1 MAKHDK
7 EIHIWLILSLY
18 PPNMAGAAIQAH
30 QVFRELVRH
39 GFSAT
44 VLTTGNHAATS
55 LRGQRTRQD
64 GIEIRYLRT
73 LRHRRWASVVEAGT
87 LRKIMPYFKAL
98 LGTLSFGIL
107 TAWTVLREGR
117 AGDIV
122 RVYSPDEFSFFSVWT
137 ARLKGM
143 HPILDMTLLGSDDP
157 TSIKKHWNK
166 LLGLL
171 TLESFRRATAIT
183 GHSSAQI
190 QSCLSAGLDPRRV
203 FHIPYG
209 VNLRRFRPVNEDERI
224 QIRQKLGLKPDAS
237 FIVFVGEAMARKGL
251 DVLIEAFLQIHLQVI
266 DTELLIVGPC
276 DFSDPAYKLASGLKD
291 ELETANLAQ
300 CVHWIGTVD
309 NVHDYMQ
316 ASDIFCLP
324 TRREGFGIVIIEAM
338 AVGLPVVVSRL
349 EGVTTDIIKS
359 DREGMLIDGHSPDHY
374 AKPLLKLLE
383 DPADAGV
390 MGKAARERVEMEFGL
405 ERIAGRYAKLFRE
418 LCGVPFELDTKTEIP
433 V

>member
-1 MAKHDK
+1 MADHDR
-7 EIHIWLILSLY
+7 EIHVWVIISLY
-18 PPNMAGAAIQAH
+18 PPNMAGSAIQAH
-30 QVFRELVRH
+30 QVFRELARR

-55 LRGQRTRQD
+55 LRGQRTVQD

-73 LRHRRWASVVEAGT
+73 LRHRRWESVVKT
-87 LRKIMPYFKAL
+87 RKLRTIVPYVKAM
-98 LGTLSFGIL
+98 LGALSFGIL

-117 AGDIV
+117 PGDIV
-122 RVYSPDEFSFFSVWT
+122 RIYSPDEFSFLSVWI

-143 HPILDMTLLGSDDP
+143 YPILDMTLLGSDDP
-157 TSIKKHWNK
+157 TSIKNHWNK

-190 QSCLSAGLDPRRV
+190 QSYLSAGLDPRKV
-203 FHIPYG
+203 LQIPYG
-209 VNLRRFRPVNEDERI
+209 VDLKRFRPVNEGARI
-224 QIRQKLGLKPDAS
+224 RVRQKLGLKPDGY
-237 FIVFVGEAMARKGL
+237 FIVIVGEAIARKGL
-251 DVLIEAFLQIHLQVI
+251 DVLIEAFLQIHSQIV

-276 DFSDPAYKLASGLKD
+276 DFSDPAYKLASDLKN
-291 ELETANLAQ
+291 ELETANLAP

-338 AVGLPVVVSRL
+338 AVELPVVVSRL
-349 EGVTTDIIKS
+349 EGVTTDIIRS
-359 DREGMLIDGHSPDHY
+359 DREGILIDGHDPDHY
-374 AKPLLKLLE
+374 AQALLRLLE
-383 DPADAGV
+383 DPAQARV

-418 LCGVPFELDTKTEIP
+418 LCGVPLEFDTKTEIS